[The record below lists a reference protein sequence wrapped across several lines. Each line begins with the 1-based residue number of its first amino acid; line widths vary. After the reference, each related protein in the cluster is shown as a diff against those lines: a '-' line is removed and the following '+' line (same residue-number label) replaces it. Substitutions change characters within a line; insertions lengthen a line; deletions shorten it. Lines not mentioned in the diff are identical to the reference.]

1 MLLYWKCSSL
11 GLSSLK
17 TILIFLLWCCF
28 WQQSFWFWGL
38 QTGPAWT
45 EMTLAFKVD
54 AQSHWVWEVESVF
67 PVKTC
72 FTHPVNVHITA
83 MQNYIF
89 LPAENQRGHFLGCVR
104 GAGRVG
110 MVHVFLIRKN
120 TCLSKSLVHMKPQW
134 KGQFMSSITFK
145 RT

>member
-1 MLLYWKCSSL
+1 M
-11 GLSSLK
+11 
-17 TILIFLLWCCF
+17 
-28 WQQSFWFWGL
+28 
-38 QTGPAWT
+38 GPAWT
-45 EMTLAFKVD
+45 EMTLTFKVD

-89 LPAENQRGHFLGCVR
+89 LPAENQRGNFLGCVR

-120 TCLSKSLVHMKPQW
+120 TCLSKSLVHRKPQ
-134 KGQFMSSITFK
+134 
-145 RT
+145 